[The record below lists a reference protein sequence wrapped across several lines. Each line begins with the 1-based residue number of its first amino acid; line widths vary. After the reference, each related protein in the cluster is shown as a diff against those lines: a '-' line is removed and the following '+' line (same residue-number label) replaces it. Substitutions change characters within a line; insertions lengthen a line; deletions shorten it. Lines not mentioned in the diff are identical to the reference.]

1 MTKDSIQVL
10 VANGGAVGVSF
21 VENINPWLTA
31 ISLALAI
38 IYTLWKF
45 YKNMNE

>member
-21 VENINPWLTA
+21 MEINQWLTA

-38 IYTLWKF
+38 LYTLWKF
-45 YKNMNE
+45 YKNMSE